1 MVPVAE
7 RRQFL
12 RAFYDTANSKAPD
25 NLVDVHKVGDK
36 CGIDGFRSQE
46 IAELLADDGLLE
58 HEGTFPAYRLTPKGR
73 MEVREVLIG
82 DQEQKPLSPRLVMH
96 ITKLGELPSPA
107 AAAARLGSQ
116 DQAAV
121 TNALELVRHSLADVE
136 QLAGY
141 PRSHLLDIVEEL
153 ETELRQ
159 PDPNGIRIRGLLM
172 GLASIVYLAE
182 HGEDVEQTVKVA
194 LSFLH
199 IDMLP

>member
-12 RAFYDTANSKAPD
+12 RMFYDIANSKAPD
-25 NLVDVHKVGDK
+25 NLVDVHNVGDL
-36 CGIDGFRSQE
+36 CGSDGLRSQE
-46 IAELLADDGLLE
+46 IADLLVDDGLLE
-58 HEGTFPAYRLTPKGR
+58 QEGTFPAYRLTPKGR

-82 DQEQKPLSPRLVMH
+82 GQEHKPLSPRLVMH
-96 ITKLGELPSPA
+96 VTKLGELPSPPESA
-107 AAAARLGSQ
+107 AKLGSQ

-121 TNALELVRHSLADVE
+121 AHALEIVRQSLTDVE
-136 QLAGY
+136 HLAGY
-141 PRSHLLDIVEEL
+141 QRSHLLDIVQEL

-172 GLASIVYLAE
+172 GLASVVYLAS
-182 HGEDVEQTVKVA
+182 HGEGVEHAVKVA